1 MGGDKFNFLIF
12 VSMDKIKA
20 RVNNPVVNG
29 KKLLLSE
36 QEFRRYIALRDEG
49 PYNMNDVINCSKAIH
64 LNQREYMDILDRF
77 DDYIQGYGEYP
88 SSKS

>member
-1 MGGDKFNFLIF
+1 
-12 VSMDKIKA
+12 MDKIKA
-20 RVNNPVVNG
+20 RANNPVVNG

-36 QEFRRYIALRDEG
+36 QEFRRYISLRDEG
-49 PYNMNDVINCSKAIH
+49 PYNMNDVINCSKALH

>member
-1 MGGDKFNFLIF
+1 MN
-12 VSMDKIKA
+12 KIKA
-20 RVNNPVVNG
+20 RANNPVVNG

-36 QEFRRYIALRDEG
+36 QEFRKYIALRDEG
-49 PYNMNDVINCSKAIH
+49 PYNMNDIRSCSRALH